1 MSEYSEE
8 YTANDYHKLLT
19 MAGEAI
25 IALEAEN
32 RGLAAIVD
40 WFENMDPRALSEARE
55 SLGIGG
61 NA

>member
-32 RGLAAIVD
+32 RELKDRNAK
-40 WFENMDPRALSEARE
+40 LSSIISR
-55 SLGIGG
+55 SVWKGG
-61 NA
+61 VCE